1 MSPPALK
8 QKSVAA
14 QVVNRPF
21 LGLRYRSL
29 TTFLHFIKVL
39 RPRRVC
45 DEMRNMDLADAL
57 IFAIAAAAD
66 LAVLAFLRW
75 MRSRRRQRERV
86 TRSLALAL
94 RYQRI

>member
-1 MSPPALK
+1 
-8 QKSVAA
+8 
-14 QVVNRPF
+14 
-21 LGLRYRSL
+21 
-29 TTFLHFIKVL
+29 
-39 RPRRVC
+39 
-45 DEMRNMDLADAL
+45 MRNMDLADAL

-94 RYQRI
+94 RLGHDLLSEKGRSR

>member
-1 MSPPALK
+1 M
-8 QKSVAA
+8 
-14 QVVNRPF
+14 
-21 LGLRYRSL
+21 G
-29 TTFLHFIKVL
+29 
-39 RPRRVC
+39 
-45 DEMRNMDLADAL
+45 NMDLADAL

>member
-1 MSPPALK
+1 M
-8 QKSVAA
+8 
-14 QVVNRPF
+14 
-21 LGLRYRSL
+21 
-29 TTFLHFIKVL
+29 L
-39 RPRRVC
+39 RPHRVC
-45 DEMRNMDLADAL
+45 GGMRNMDLADAL

>member
-1 MSPPALK
+1 MARSRRSTATSRPRATPRKFWRNSAKSPIL
-8 QKSVAA
+8 
-14 QVVNRPF
+14 
-21 LGLRYRSL
+21 LRY
-29 TTFLHFIKVL
+29 FFIL
-39 RPRRVC
+39 RPRPVC
-45 DEMRNMDLADAL
+45 DGMKSMDLADAL

-75 MRSRRRQRERV
+75 MRSRRLQRERV

>member
-1 MSPPALK
+1 
-8 QKSVAA
+8 
-14 QVVNRPF
+14 
-21 LGLRYRSL
+21 
-29 TTFLHFIKVL
+29 
-39 RPRRVC
+39 
-45 DEMRNMDLADAL
+45 MRNMDLADAL

-75 MRSRRRQRERV
+75 MRNRRLQRERV

>member
-1 MSPPALK
+1 MAGSRRSTATSRPRATPRKFWRNSP
-8 QKSVAA
+8 KS
-14 QVVNRPF
+14 PI
-21 LGLRYRSL
+21 L
-29 TTFLHFIKVL
+29 LHYFFMF

-45 DEMRNMDLADAL
+45 GGMGNMDLADAL

-66 LAVLAFLRW
+66 LGVLAFLRW